1 MEAILWPMQ
10 ASASHNIEAFALDGM
25 VCGRFLKRKKQE

>member
-10 ASASHNIEAFALDGM
+10 ASASHNIEAFVLGGM
-25 VCGRFLKRKKQE
+25 VRGQFLKRE